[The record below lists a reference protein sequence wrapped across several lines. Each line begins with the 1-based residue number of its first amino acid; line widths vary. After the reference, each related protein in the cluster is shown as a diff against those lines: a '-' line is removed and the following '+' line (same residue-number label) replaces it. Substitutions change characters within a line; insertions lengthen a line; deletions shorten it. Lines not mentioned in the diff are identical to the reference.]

1 MSGELTDLLISRSQ
15 TLDASVVREA
25 ENMRLDVAWES
36 GTNLGGNELN

>member
-1 MSGELTDLLISRSQ
+1 MSGELPDLLISRSQ

-25 ENMRLDVAWES
+25 EKIRPDVAWES